1 MKQKILELDG
11 SKYVLNNRGLS
22 KISWFIRECHAKRKE
37 ILDATKDTADDTI
50 LPTFDDIVSDI
61 EEFWGEDGLE
71 EYCNCWGITDNYR
84 AIRRSNADSGNLQPA
99 PEGKQSLEGKTS
111 GARKTFCQILQDA
124 SHPCHKET
132 VARFSQ

>member
-71 EYCNCWGITDNYR
+71 EYCNCWGITDNY
-84 AIRRSNADSGNLQPA
+84 DSPALLIEREDLYPVNDDGLVLQ
-99 PEGKQSLEGKTS
+99 QY
-111 GARKTFCQILQDA
+111 D
-124 SHPCHKET
+124 
-132 VARFSQ
+132 

>member
-11 SKYVLNNRGLS
+11 AKYVLNNRGLS

-61 EEFWGEDGLE
+61 EEFWGCDGLDD
-71 EYCNCWGITDNYR
+71 YCNSWGVTDHYDSP
-84 AIRRSNADSGNLQPA
+84 ALSIEKEDLYPVNAEGLVLQQYA
-99 PEGKQSLEGKTS
+99 
-111 GARKTFCQILQDA
+111 
-124 SHPCHKET
+124 
-132 VARFSQ
+132 